1 MLASDY
7 GKIRQL
13 VKNLFSSIFPFL
25 LFTPFPVSPKGEKP
39 FDVGFSFPCGGI
51 PISIGREGG
60 KSHKW

>member
-13 VKNLFSSIFPFL
+13 VKNLFLSIFPLL

-39 FDVGFSFPCGGI
+39 FDVGLSFSRGGR
-51 PISIGREGG
+51 SG
-60 KSHKW
+60 KGVKTDILTFY